1 MLNNSGYSRY
11 RPVTPHH
18 WRVVTFD
25 HQNITT
31 VSLNCVPE
39 TSVVFCKTCSV
50 FLFVF
55 CMQRMC
61 CQSDEC
67 ASQCVFFYFYFFIFV
82 RIFVCVSQEVLH
94 VYCFTAA
101 LGGPTLKWGF
111 VWNILYYCRIS
122 YAKNNINAG
131 WWEAKAGLY
140 TEDRAISYLL
150 GDHYI
155 YSK

>member
-18 WRVVTFD
+18 CRVVTFD

-39 TSVVFCKTCSV
+39 TSVVFYKICSV

-67 ASQCVFFYFYFFIFV
+67 ASQCVFFLIFV
-82 RIFVCVSQEVLH
+82 RLFVCVSQEVLH
-94 VYCFTAA
+94 VYWFTAT
-101 LGGPTLKWGF
+101 LVGPTLK
-111 VWNILYYCRIS
+111 
-122 YAKNNINAG
+122 
-131 WWEAKAGLY
+131 
-140 TEDRAISYLL
+140 
-150 GDHYI
+150 
-155 YSK
+155 